1 MSDACPLER
10 ERLES
15 KPLTF
20 QMSSA
25 PPPSNPPPNPEKKGD
40 PVDNDASVIVEAGMM
55 DVTDDAPPE
64 ETWDDIS
71 EDILALST
79 DEILTRAR
87 LIDNDIKV
95 RIHRVIYFP
104 ECLDL

>member
-1 MSDACPLER
+1 
-10 ERLES
+10 
-15 KPLTF
+15 
-20 QMSSA
+20 MSSA
-25 PPPSNPPPNPEKKGD
+25 PPPSNPPPNPEKKPD
-40 PVDNDASVIVEAGMM
+40 PVSSDASVPVETGAM
-55 DVTDDAPPE
+55 DVTDDTPPE

-95 RIHRVIYFP
+95 TFSVFFF
-104 ECLDL
+104 LSQNLF

>member
-1 MSDACPLER
+1 
-10 ERLES
+10 
-15 KPLTF
+15 
-20 QMSSA
+20 MSSA
-25 PPPSNPPPNPEKKGD
+25 PPPSNPPPNPEKKSD
-40 PVDNDASVIVEAGMM
+40 PVASDASAPIETSAM
-55 DVTDDAPPE
+55 DVTDDTPPE

-95 RIHRVIYFP
+95 ILPSVVFSFP
-104 ECLDL
+104 NAKSLTPRLCDRKRYGYNTNRTS